1 MNMVVFS
8 VKLHKLR
15 FKIMAD
21 TGKYFLKIV
30 KDGLCKD
37 ATAILCD
44 KDQMDMKKKNTVSS
58 STYAVDFFHRATII

>member
-1 MNMVVFS
+1 MVVFS

-15 FKIMAD
+15 FKIMTD

-58 STYAVDFFHRATII
+58 STYTVDFFHRATII

>member
-21 TGKYFLKIV
+21 TGKYSLKRMSGMIF
-30 KDGLCKD
+30 
-37 ATAILCD
+37 
-44 KDQMDMKKKNTVSS
+44 
-58 STYAVDFFHRATII
+58 DFFKRGKLVS

>member
-21 TGKYFLKIV
+21 TGKYFLQVV
-30 KDGLCKD
+30 KNDLCED
-37 ATAILCD
+37 AIAILCD
-44 KDQMDMKKKNTVSS
+44 KDQTDMKKKDTVSS
-58 STYAVDFFHRATII
+58 STYAVDFFP